1 MDQEDRVKQLFNLAH
16 SDYHNGENPPETKTW
31 PEIISCKEFL
41 SMSILQPVNV
51 VENILD
57 SGSRLI
63 FGGGAKTYK
72 TWAMSDLALS
82 VAAGAPWWGFETK
95 TVPQLYVNFEVERF
109 YMQQRWRAIVEA
121 RKLPFGPLFIF
132 NLKNVPIG
140 SLLEFK
146 EALLREIDRDK
157 IQQVYIDPFYKMLC
171 GRDER
176 ASVDINQILE
186 IFDEI
191 TLKTGS
197 GFIFAAHFTKGNQAS
212 KESIDRVSGGGSIN
226 RDPDNLITLTRHEID
241 GCFIVEFTNRN
252 FKPISPFVVEW
263 QYPLL
268 VKRPDLDPENFKIPK
283 LPKSSSDPLCDEEE
297 LLLLIKAKNGE
308 LTKPTLFKEVNSQ
321 LGWSQKTFYR
331 KMDSLHAKHK
341 IECSP
346 VDKTWSVSVSV
357 FNRS

>member
-1 MDQEDRVKQLFNLAH
+1 MDQHRVNQLFNLAH
-16 SDYHNGENPPETKTW
+16 SDYHNGENPPELKTW
-31 PEIISCKEFL
+31 PPDISCKDFL
-41 SMSILQPVNV
+41 AMSIIQPPNV

-82 VAAGAPWWGFETK
+82 IAAGAPWWGFETQV
-95 TVPQLYVNFEVERF
+95 VPQLYVNFEVERF
-109 YMQQRWRAIVEA
+109 YMQQRWRAIMEA
-121 RKLPFGPLFIF
+121 RKLPFGPLFIC
-132 NLKNVPIG
+132 NLKNFPIG

-146 EALLREIDRDK
+146 ETLLHRIDHNK
-157 IQQVYIDPFYKMLC
+157 IAQIYIDPFYKMLC

-176 ASVDINQILE
+176 ASVEINQTLE
-186 IFDEI
+186 VFDEI
-191 TLKTGS
+191 TLKTGC

-252 FKPISPFVVEW
+252 FKPISPFVVMW
-263 QYPLL
+263 DYPLL
-268 VKRPDLDPENFKIPK
+268 VKRPDLDPERLKTPSVPKNIPE
-283 LPKSSSDPLCDEEE
+283 PICNEED

-308 LTKPTLFKEVNSQ
+308 LTKPLLFKEVGSQ

-331 KMDSLHAKHK
+331 KMDSLLAKRK

-346 VDKTWSVSVSV
+346 LDKTWSVSLSV